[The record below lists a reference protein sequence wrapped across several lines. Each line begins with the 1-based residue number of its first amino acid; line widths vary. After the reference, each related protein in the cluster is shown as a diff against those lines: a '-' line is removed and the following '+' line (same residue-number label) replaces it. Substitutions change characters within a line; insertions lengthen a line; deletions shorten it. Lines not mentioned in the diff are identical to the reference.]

1 MPLGKYYATQT
12 LILEIILDIIIYT
25 LVMVQIT
32 IACVTLYLH
41 RSQAHRAVQFHPVV
55 AHFMRFWLW
64 MTTGM
69 VTKQWVAI
77 HRKHH
82 QAADTEADPHSPKI
96 HGIWRVLFGGAFL
109 YHKASKN
116 KILIRDLGHGTPDD
130 WIEENLYTPHSRL
143 GILLML
149 IIDLLLFGPWG
160 FVVWGVQMLWIPF
173 WAAGVING
181 AAHWWGYRNYDVS
194 DTSRNLWPWAVW
206 VGGEELHNNHHGDG
220 ASAKFS
226 KRRWEFDIGWLYIKI
241 LEKLGLAKIRNTPSV

>member
-1 MPLGKYYATQT
+1 MTA
-12 LILEIILDIIIYT
+12 IIYT

-64 MTTGM
+64 LTTGM
-69 VTKQWVAI
+69 VTKQWVAV

-82 QAADTEADPHSPKI
+82 QAADTEEDPHSPKI
-96 HGIWRVLFGGAFL
+96 HGIWRVIFKGAFL
-109 YHKASKN
+109 YNEASKN
-116 KILIRDLGHGTPDD
+116 KRLVYDLGMGTPDD

-149 IIDLLLFGPWG
+149 IIDLVLFGPWG
-160 FVVWGVQMLWIPF
+160 FVVWGVQMIWIPF

-181 AAHWWGYRNYDVS
+181 AAHWWGYRNYDVK
-194 DTSRNLWPWAVW
+194 DTSRNLWPWAIW
-206 VGGEELHNNHHGDG
+206 IGGEELHNNHHGDG
-220 ASAKFS
+220 TSAKFS
-226 KRRWEFDIGWLYIKI
+226 KKRWEFDIGWQYIKI
-241 LEKLGLAKIRNTPSV
+241 LRFFRLAKVR

>member
-1 MPLGKYYATQT
+1 
-12 LILEIILDIIIYT
+12 
-25 LVMVQIT
+25 MVQIT

-69 VTKQWVAI
+69 NTREWVAV

-82 QAADTEADPHSPKI
+82 QAADTELDPHSPKQ

-109 YHKASKN
+109 YVKAKRN
-116 KILIRDLGHGTPDD
+116 KILIDELGHGTPND
-130 WIEENLYTPHSRL
+130 WIEEKVYTPHPLL

-149 IIDLLLFGPWG
+149 IINLVLFGPVG
-160 FVVWGVQMLWIPF
+160 FIVWGVQMLWIPF

-181 AAHWWGYRNYDVS
+181 AAHWWGYRNYNVK
-194 DTSRNLWPWAVW
+194 DTSRNLWPWAFW
-206 VGGEELHNNHHGDG
+206 IGGEELHNNHHGDG

-226 KRRWEFDIGWLYIKI
+226 KKWYELDIGWQYIK
-241 LEKLGLAKIRNTPSV
+241 LLRFFRLAKVR